1 MSRTPL
7 IELAVIIETTPLCQ
21 YVVTTSGR
29 FVWIEKKYSVSNAIV
44 GDVIQI
50 VLRQARWVRRWC
62 GEVASKPN

>member
-1 MSRTPL
+1 MSRTPQ
-7 IELAVIIETTPLCQ
+7 IELAVVIETTPLCQ

-29 FVWIEKKYSVSNAIV
+29 FVWIEKKYSVSTAIV

-62 GEVASKPN
+62 GETPPRPN